1 MVLKIFLVK
10 CFDPQT
16 EVYVPAVSAG
26 NPDCLQADVLQQVAD
41 SRLASL
47 EKRESGQT
55 FAAANNSLTVLRI
68 RQAQTAH

>member
-1 MVLKIFLVK
+1 M
-10 CFDPQT
+10 
-16 EVYVPAVSAG
+16 PAVSAWVSAY
-26 NPDCLQADVLQQVAD
+26 LQADALQQVAD
-41 SRLASL
+41 SSLAIL